1 MWRIG
6 ALLAGA
12 IVGSF
17 LTTVIERLPLEE
29 QFLRGRSRCA
39 RCGMRLT
46 PRDLVPLFSFLTSR
60 GHCRHCGAPIPWWH
74 LAVEVA
80 TPVLFILA
88 VALSP
93 NPSLV
98 DQLSRWM
105 LLALLLALTVIDL
118 RTLQLPDS
126 LVAATAVVG
135 ALRSLALQHPPFPD
149 AVLGGSVGLFL
160 IGLLA
165 LLPWRRAI
173 NGADRAP
180 TTAMG
185 LGDAKLAGA
194 MGLTLGLQGLL
205 AALLVA
211 FVAGGLVAG
220 LLLLSKRA
228 TLKSRI
234 PFGPF
239 LAGATALLLVV
250 RELPEIF
257 FRLAGF

>member
-1 MWRIG
+1 M
-6 ALLAGA
+6 
-12 IVGSF
+12 
-17 LTTVIERLPLEE
+17 
-29 QFLRGRSRCA
+29 
-39 RCGMRLT
+39 
-46 PRDLVPLFSFLTSR
+46 
-60 GHCRHCGAPIPWWH
+60 
-74 LAVEVA
+74 VEVA
-80 TPVLFILA
+80 TPVLFVLA
-88 VALSP
+88 VTLSP
-93 NPSLV
+93 NASLV
-98 DQLSRWM
+98 DQLSKGM

-118 RTLQLPDS
+118 HALLLPDS

-135 ALRSLALQHPPFPD
+135 VLRSLVLESPPFAD
-149 AVLGGSVGLFL
+149 AVFGGSVGLVLLGF
-160 IGLLA
+160 LA

-180 TTAMG
+180 TTAVG

-205 AALLVA
+205 TALLVA
-211 FVAGGLVAG
+211 FVVGGLVAG

-239 LAGATALLLVV
+239 LAGATALLLVI